1 MAVALKEDYQRA
13 LDEQKNE
20 VRELVMAGLEQ
31 IKEGKTK
38 DFNTVC
44 DRLEKKYRDEAIS
57 NQNYGAGRG
66 RFGNAGDYIAYE
78 LKNPSAA
85 ENTVSGIRAK
95 INSLVN
101 FPERNELDEDELL
114 AGLGVRKD
122 YYRNYKI
129 YYVIEEDTIYI
140 VRILHM
146 LVDSKAWLYRTFG
159 L

>member
-1 MAVALKEDYQRA
+1 MTDWRRNTEMRQYQIRITELAEED
-13 LDEQKNE
+13 
-20 VRELVMAGLEQ
+20 LE
-31 IKEGKTK
+31 
-38 DFNTVC
+38 
-44 DRLEKKYRDEAIS
+44 
-57 NQNYGAGRG
+57 
-66 RFGNAGDYIAYE
+66 NAGDYIANE

-95 INSLVN
+95 INSLVD
-101 FPERNELDEDELL
+101 FSERNELDEDELL

-140 VRILHM
+140 VRILYM
-146 LVDSKAWLYRTFG
+146 LVDSKAWLYQTFG

>member
-1 MAVALKEDYQRA
+1 
-13 LDEQKNE
+13 
-20 VRELVMAGLEQ
+20 MAGLEQ

-38 DFNTVC
+38 DFNAVC
-44 DRLEKKYRDEAIS
+44 DRLGKKYRDEAIS
-57 NQNYGAGRG
+57 NQ
-66 RFGNAGDYIAYE
+66 FTELTEEDLENAGDYIAYE
-78 LKNPSAA
+78 LKNLSAD

-114 AGLGVRKD
+114 AEIGVRKD

-129 YYVIEEDTIYI
+129 YYMIEEDTIYI

-146 LVDSKAWLYRTFG
+146 LVDSNAWLYQTFG

>member
-1 MAVALKEDYQRA
+1 MGQYQIRITELA
-13 LDEQKNE
+13 EQD
-20 VRELVMAGLEQ
+20 LE
-31 IKEGKTK
+31 
-38 DFNTVC
+38 
-44 DRLEKKYRDEAIS
+44 
-57 NQNYGAGRG
+57 
-66 RFGNAGDYIAYE
+66 NAGDYISYE
-78 LKNPSAA
+78 LKNSSTA
-85 ENTVSGIRAK
+85 ENIIRGIRAR

-114 AGLGVRKD
+114 ARLGVRKD

>member
-1 MAVALKEDYQRA
+1 ME
-13 LDEQKNE
+13 
-20 VRELVMAGLEQ
+20 
-31 IKEGKTK
+31 
-38 DFNTVC
+38 
-44 DRLEKKYRDEAIS
+44 
-57 NQNYGAGRG
+57 
-66 RFGNAGDYIAYE
+66 NAGNYIAYE

-85 ENTVSGIRAK
+85 ESTVNGIRAK

-129 YYVIEEDTIYI
+129 YYVIEGDTIYI

>member
-1 MAVALKEDYQRA
+1 MAEED
-13 LDEQKNE
+13 
-20 VRELVMAGLEQ
+20 LE
-31 IKEGKTK
+31 
-38 DFNTVC
+38 
-44 DRLEKKYRDEAIS
+44 
-57 NQNYGAGRG
+57 
-66 RFGNAGDYIAYE
+66 NAGNYIAYE

-85 ENTVSGIRAK
+85 ENTVSGIRTK

-129 YYVIEEDTIYI
+129 YYVIEGDTIYI

>member
-1 MAVALKEDYQRA
+1 MTDWR
-13 LDEQKNE
+13 KNT
-20 VRELVMAGLEQ
+20 RMRQYQ
-31 IKEGKTK
+31 IKITELAEK
-38 DFNTVC
+38 D
-44 DRLEKKYRDEAIS
+44 LE
-57 NQNYGAGRG
+57 
-66 RFGNAGDYIAYE
+66 NAGDYIAYK

-85 ENTVSGIRAK
+85 QNTVSEIRTK

-101 FPERNELDEDELL
+101 FPERNELDEDEIL

-129 YYVIEEDTIYI
+129 YYVIVEDTIYI